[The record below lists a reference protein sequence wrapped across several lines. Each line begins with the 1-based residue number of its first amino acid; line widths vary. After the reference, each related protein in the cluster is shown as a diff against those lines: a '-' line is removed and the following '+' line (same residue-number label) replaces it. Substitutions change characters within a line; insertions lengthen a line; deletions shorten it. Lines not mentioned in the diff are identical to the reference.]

1 MIPLTD
7 ERLGAFS
14 PFQVQFI
21 VRELCSS
28 AIALA
33 GDSIRIL
40 RPIVTKASPVSD
52 SQGCPGLFFLGTDTD
67 VGKTYQAVR
76 LARLLRSQELDVGVY
91 KPVASGVPGLALPG
105 GPSGSSGTGQEFVD
119 REAQSQQASASD
131 PELLRQAA
139 GLESSCL
146 VRICPQMFTAPL
158 APPSAAALEGRMVD
172 DPLMLEGARW
182 WLSRCEFLI
191 VEGAGGVMSP
201 ISQNSTCLDLA
212 VKLKLPVV
220 LVAANRL
227 GCVSHVLVCAEA
239 IRHRGLTLLAVL
251 LNELPT
257 AKSVSMADEK
267 LSALTSQSSLE
278 LIASFLPGT
287 PLVQDAES
295 LILVE
300 QFPR

>member
-1 MIPLTD
+1 
-7 ERLGAFS
+7 
-14 PFQVQFI
+14 
-21 VRELCSS
+21 
-28 AIALA
+28 
-33 GDSIRIL
+33 
-40 RPIVTKASPVSD
+40 
-52 SQGCPGLFFLGTDTD
+52 
-67 VGKTYQAVR
+67 
-76 LARLLRSQELDVGVY
+76 
-91 KPVASGVPGLALPG
+91 
-105 GPSGSSGTGQEFVD
+105 
-119 REAQSQQASASD
+119 
-131 PELLRQAA
+131 
-139 GLESSCL
+139 
-146 VRICPQMFTAPL
+146 
-158 APPSAAALEGRMVD
+158 VD

-239 IRHRGLTLLAVL
+239 ILRRGLTLLAVL

-267 LSALTSQSSLE
+267 ISALTSQSSLE

-295 LILVE
+295 LMLLE